1 MIQIE
6 GIILRVKE
14 EEGKKTTN
22 VKLGAF
28 LLVSPRVMN
37 IRAVHIEF
45 CLDVGLIL
53 SIRSWRHMVL

>member
-37 IRAVHIEF
+37 IRAVHIEL
-45 CLDVGLIL
+45 CLDVGLN
-53 SIRSWRHMVL
+53 